1 MARLLTKRG
10 SAMHIKSFWKK
21 IISIFLML
29 TIMFV
34 AYAADVDTI
43 FGISQKAYAST
54 YSEKAQSI
62 FELYKSGSALD
73 RNKVSASEIYV
84 FGVFVS
90 NFMMPFKTSMGNMSA
105 DTFAT
110 KMAQMFFG
118 DAYTAQQYSDMKY
131 TLGLVQNAQSTRSRL
146 LNVATQTPCSLT
158 TILYGFGGFPSAASS
173 MGGTEKDAAQVYT
186 PEYYTWEG
194 SGNSLNDVVWQVNSP
209 VFDAVLGQIISV
221 CPTAAGQYMGDANN
235 QVKALYVDCFGNI
248 SDVTGTLII
257 PACMNPYAFVNGYLD
272 GNRQAKESLQ
282 TLKIAYSD
290 KDELAKLQDAA
301 NSTSTDIDKLLEDTG
316 FAYGWPNGSNNS
328 YAYACPAQL
337 PINNAFWMGC
347 MIDPQETYI
356 VRTLTEE
363 TDNGKVTH
371 KDLVKPF
378 ITLPNLWG
386 LVETWTYS
394 TTALLGMSTFDGE
407 ELGIYFSPFM
417 ISNFSNAYAEAAGIG
432 EGGTGKENEL
442 LSDSNYPDIWSYAG
456 GVAIPISSV
465 LDHIAIFDTY
475 NNFSD
480 TLAESIRVMGMY
492 TNSETGEWWGA
503 NPTTGT
509 AVSGVLSEW
518 LSIGTNAW
526 DAWESRGGYPS
537 SAPDK
542 GAVSYA
548 GQLLAL
554 QAVDSENID
563 NANMRK
569 ARYNKEG
576 VMKRLY
582 TIYKYADEELGS
594 TSKSE
599 SALTY
604 LGNLADD
611 AEDMAT
617 ELEKNAST
625 YEAYNKDTDFSNW
638 LFSFCNCLEM
648 DSRVVQFA
656 WAKTEGNGSSN
667 GEGDSYSTWKTAKS
681 GIKVQVKNGTKTEDY
696 ELSYTQLLGARTLLA
711 FLTDDPSILVAWGN
725 TESGGSLIHM
735 LNGTLFSMAD
745 NSNTA
750 VGTTGEITQYW
761 GSGGENVNFG
771 NGNDNS
777 NDGTPLIYGSSLKKV
792 GLTTG
797 WIGSHTYTAHYFLQK
812 MLLGA
817 NTENNSKSACN
828 VILSILGIVAGFAL
842 CIFIAIAASVV
853 AIIVAAVVYVAALVI
868 TAVLEASGRAGL
880 SRGTSASKAAGAAL
894 YHRTDEAVDA
904 VVKIAEKA
912 YGMPMFNYVNM
923 LTNKDLARLDN
934 DNYNDTTVSTIT
946 SSSGYTRLLY
956 CYNYK
961 GIGTDIDNL
970 ASAGQTASTSEQEAI
985 ASTISAMYGLHWTMY
1000 SPYKSLS
1007 SSLGAVAKV
1016 YTDVDNTM
1024 KAEGTTAK
1032 TGAFITNDVNLWGG
1046 IYYAY
1051 MVDIFGLSI
1060 DSDGVMSA
1068 AKLAT
1073 HFPAVPENLADV
1085 DFDASSLFGDMDAED
1100 TEAEAAAKRNE
1111 MVERALELTD
1121 TRDSTYRDNLLMRTL
1136 NSWLVT
1142 THNAVVGGDSSGSI
1156 SGIGGGSQYTGFS
1169 GYITTST
1176 LSDMPFTSWVMDYYE
1191 TIYGVLLLLVI
1202 LMAICMIITG
1212 HRPWRKA
1219 ILTVLAMSVILM
1231 IPRVTIDT
1239 AVTVA
1244 NNAASAMYKDR
1255 FGFWAYAQ
1263 HQQYE
1268 TKLDNATSENEFL
1281 LIQNFQQMQD
1291 YYASESGVTVKWMS
1305 PKKESYFD
1313 SFADIKGGQ
1322 TDGLNLSIFTW
1333 LFQGQFRQEIYS
1345 TDPLATYL
1353 YRPYNDIVMT
1363 ASALKNKGD
1372 GSIDGVLGNT
1382 SYGIAGSGTMEIADA
1397 LESDVDRERYEALTR
1412 KGVNAYYKK
1421 VLSDF
1426 DVMPTNIE
1434 YVCTDDVYTNSSLSR
1449 TDLVLDTTPDTA
1461 LLESSLKG
1469 GFSVYVRGIVNTQA
1483 TAIAYSDYVS
1493 PKDKEAYAEAYP
1505 NTEQGTGAGK
1515 QVGIVKTDEDM
1526 SDDSTTKDYN
1536 LSLYYLYQESPFYY
1550 FYYMF
1555 DEMATRLHGDTDT
1568 KMHELLVN
1576 DAFYHYQDIATDASG
1591 AADKSVV
1598 DEGALMDYLDLESL
1612 FTVVIPY
1619 LQQSN
1624 YYVDEWTDLWGHE
1637 VNADS
1642 SDAFKAD
1649 LKNIWKMYAPWVD
1662 AMYNCDYSEGTIRAA
1677 GTTHKLQDA
1686 INPGSYV
1693 DIRPMVFGEADMQ
1706 RNYVTDK
1713 DLSVV
1718 EARIKKVL
1726 EDTYTDLMY
1735 LNNYAG
1741 FDDDVLLA
1749 AAAMTATFNFN
1760 KVFTDTNF
1768 LGENITMYPT
1778 GFEVRNF
1785 DYDAFLRLT
1794 LLNTTGES
1802 IFAETDIYTT
1812 VIDNTSMITGVIM
1825 LINDVIAV
1833 YLVPAAKLIV
1843 LLLLFFI
1850 GLLICINCFLNP
1862 PEHLFKSLGKHY
1874 FAPFGIFLGALF
1886 AHMMIVALF
1895 VGEGYT
1901 AVVGAR
1907 GVTVTTG
1914 DPTITILLLALIN
1927 CIFLY
1932 CMYMCIKMLL
1942 KSFKETFSNAAAGIT
1957 GLVAGAGAL
1966 GLAALR
1972 GGKRTANSVMRTTKK
1987 VAGAPVKAG
1996 MRAMHM
2002 ARNRKAQARA
2012 NADALKKA
2020 GFNGRFKDEGSGAK
2034 GSGGGGGNSSGAPN
2048 LNPAAAGGGAPDGG
2062 AGTPTK
2068 EKKSIFNMKN
2078 AALQKEAER
2087 VNDELTQNQRDAQ
2100 GVAEGQFD
2108 TKQAGKGKKRGLN
2121 PFAQLAQKSD
2131 RGKTMAKTAIGK
2143 GLQQLR
2149 DKGNGSII
2157 AGAIA
2162 AGKGKAAQRKA
2173 DNALRKAAKTSPA
2186 AKKAWDELQAQR
2198 KKEKEAMR
2206 AASRKERLD
2215 AKAKLT
2221 AQRKAGRQ
2229 AFWKN
2234 VGHTMTAPVRG
2245 VQHGFG
2251 RLKASAENY
2260 TSNIKAA
2267 SAGADKTSSEIAAL
2281 QAQLQKAVSSGDE
2294 AEIKRL
2300 TESMK
2305 QQSDKMYN
2313 ERRDMAAERS
2323 RAVNEAYE
2331 ETVANQIG
2339 EISEASQK
2347 QIQKNEEHARAEEE
2361 YQRGIYE
2368 MKQRTLANLDAAE
2381 VDPTSKAYVRVNRS
2395 ASKARSRARSAD
2407 VAAKSAAA
2415 ANMQASARL
2424 NEANAVV
2431 NRDVRAQKNAEL
2443 AEQQRQLQAQKAE
2456 IEKEQQRRATEAERN
2471 KKQAEAR
2478 RKSEEAAAEAKR
2490 QAEEKARQE
2499 AERQVRE
2506 HEERLERELANMT
2519 AGMELMLNAQME
2531 SNEHL
2536 QNIAVMQAME
2546 AVRNNR
2552 NKGNK

>member
-1 MARLLTKRG
+1 MVRLLIKRG
-10 SAMHIKSFWKK
+10 SAMHTKSLWKK
-21 IISIFLML
+21 IISIVLML

-34 AYAADVDTI
+34 AYATDVDTI
-43 FGISQKAYAST
+43 FGISQKAYASS
-54 YSEKAQSI
+54 YSDKAQSI

-131 TLGLVQNAQSTRSRL
+131 TLGLVQNAQSTRARIV
-146 LNVATQTPCSLT
+146 NMVTQTPCSLT
-158 TILYGFGGFPSAASS
+158 TILYNFGGFPSAAAAFSNQE
-173 MGGTEKDAAQVYT
+173 GADALYT
-186 PEYYTWEG
+186 PQYYTWEG
-194 SGNSLNDVVWQVNSP
+194 SNNDLNSVVWQVNSP
-209 VFDAVLGQIISV
+209 IFDAIIGQIISI
-221 CPTAAGQYMGDANN
+221 CPTAAGQYMGNATN
-235 QVKALYVDCFGNI
+235 QVKALYIDCFGNI
-248 SDVTGTLII
+248 SDVTGTLIV
-257 PACMNPYAFVNGYLD
+257 PACMNPYSFVNGYLD
-272 GNRQAKESLQ
+272 NDRQVHTNIQ
-282 TLKIAYSD
+282 TFKTVYSD
-290 KDELAKLQDAA
+290 TGSEKFKDLQQAA
-301 NSTSTDIDKLLEDTG
+301 GTTSKDLNTIMQKAG
-316 FAYGWPNGSNNS
+316 YAYGWSEGEGTDLT
-328 YAYACPAQL
+328 YAYACPIQL

-347 MIDPQETYI
+347 MLDPQETYI
-356 VRTLTEE
+356 SRTVKVEVNGVE
-363 TDNGKVTH
+363 TLQR
-371 KDLVKPF
+371 DLVKPF

-386 LVETWTYS
+386 LVESWTYS
-394 TTALLGMSTFDGE
+394 TTALLGMSTFDGS

-417 ISNFSNAYAEAAGIG
+417 ISKYSKAYATTAGIG
-432 EGGTGKENEL
+432 EGVAGQEENLQNDE
-442 LSDSNYPDIWSYAG
+442 NFPEVWNYAG
-456 GVAIPISSV
+456 GVAIPITSV
-465 LDHIAIFDTY
+465 LDHIALFDTY

-480 TLAESIRVMGMY
+480 TLTESIRVMGMY

-509 AVSGVLSEW
+509 AVNGILAEW
-518 LSIGTNAW
+518 VSIINNLW
-526 DAWESRGGYPS
+526 DNWNYAGSYPS
-537 SAPDK
+537 QENLR
-542 GAVSYA
+542 YA
-548 GQLLAL
+548 GQIVAL
-554 QAVDSENID
+554 QEVDTDSSDTVRNDRYTAAAV
-563 NANMRK
+563 MQK
-569 ARYNKEG
+569 
-576 VMKRLY
+576 LY
-582 TIYKYADEELGS
+582 QIYKYAEDLSSNNKTEP
-594 TSKSE
+594 
-599 SALTY
+599 AITY
-604 LGNLADD
+604 MENLVEAADNAVLV
-611 AEDMAT
+611 AEDEYKTDSTFVEWIKAFDT
-617 ELEKNAST
+617 ELSHDKRIE
-625 YEAYNKDTDFSNW
+625 
-638 LFSFCNCLEM
+638 
-648 DSRVVQFA
+648 QFA
-656 WAKTEGNGSSN
+656 WAKAENTNNSSASAGSTFAAW
-667 GEGDSYSTWKTAKS
+667 GDVCTPDSTDVLGLSDFSVRAILTARS
-681 GIKVQVKNGTKTEDY
+681 
-696 ELSYTQLLGARTLLA
+696 LLA
-711 FLTDDPSILVAWGN
+711 ILLDDPSILVTWGDA
-725 TESGGSLIHM
+725 TSQGSLLQM
-735 LNGTLFSMAD
+735 LNGTMFTMED
-745 NSNTA
+745 NSNTTE
-750 VGTTGEITQYW
+750 GTTGTIVQHW
-761 GSGGENVNFG
+761 GSGGSDVKYG
-771 NGNDNS
+771 NGADDNND
-777 NDGTPLIYGSSLKKV
+777 TTALIYGSSLKKV

-797 WIGSHTYTAHYFLQK
+797 WWGAHSYSAHYFLQK

-817 NTENNSKSACN
+817 NRENESKATLHI
-828 VILSILGIVAGFAL
+828 ILTALKDLAFCLVPSTYMIMTSITV
-842 CIFIAIAASVV
+842 AIATTSSF
-853 AIIVAAVVYVAALVI
+853 
-868 TAVLEASGRAGL
+868 LESRGRAGL
-880 SRGTSASKAAGAAL
+880 KRGTSAIAAAGAAL
-894 YHRTDEAVDA
+894 YHKTQDSIDA
-904 VVKIAEKA
+904 VNAVAKKS
-912 YGMPMFNYVNM
+912 YGLAMFNYANI
-923 LTNKDLARLDN
+923 LGTDLSSDEYINYKYTDEEANALQRIKD
-934 DNYNDTTVSTIT
+934 
-946 SSSGYTRLLY
+946 SSGYTRLLY
-956 CYNYK
+956 CYGYK
-961 GIGTDIDNL
+961 GLEDDLDHFGNTENVGKSDRQQSVAN
-970 ASAGQTASTSEQEAI
+970 
-985 ASTISAMYGLHWTMY
+985 TISAMYGLYWTMY

-1016 YTDVDNTM
+1016 YTDVDDTM
-1024 KAEGTTAK
+1024 AAEGTTSK

-1073 HFPAVPENLADV
+1073 HFPEVPENLADA

-1111 MVERALELTD
+1111 MVDRALELTD

-1191 TIYGVLLLLVI
+1191 IIYGVLLLLVI

-1244 NNAASAMYKDR
+1244 NNAASALYKDR

-1322 TDGLNLSIFTW
+1322 VDGLNLSIFTW

-1372 GSIDGVLGNT
+1372 GSIDGIVGKT
-1382 SYGIAGSGTMEIADA
+1382 SYGIAGSGTMEIDDS
-1397 LESDVDRERYEALTR
+1397 LESGIDRERYEALTR

-1421 VLSDF
+1421 VLTDF
-1426 DVMPTNIE
+1426 DIMPAQML
-1434 YVCTDDVYTNSSLSR
+1434 YSFTDDMYSGSGLYR
-1449 TDLVLDTTPDTA
+1449 TDLTLNTTPDTA
-1461 LLESSLKG
+1461 LLQSSLDG
-1469 GFSVYVRGIVNTQA
+1469 GFSVYARGIVNTQA
-1483 TAIAYSDYVS
+1483 TEIAYSDYVS
-1493 PKDKEAYAEAYP
+1493 AKDREAYAEAYP
-1505 NTEQGTGAGK
+1505 NTEQGIGAGK

-1526 SDDSTTKDYN
+1526 SDDNTEKDYN

-1576 DAFYHYQDIATDASG
+1576 DAFYHYQDLTTDASG
-1591 AADKSVV
+1591 ATDKNAV
-1598 DEGALMDYLDLESL
+1598 DEGALMDYLDLEGL

-1637 VNADS
+1637 VKADS

-1718 EARIKKVL
+1718 EARIKRVL
-1726 EDTYTDLMY
+1726 ENTYTDLMY

-1760 KVFTDTNF
+1760 KEFTDTNF

-1812 VIDNTSMITGVIM
+1812 VINNTSMVTGVIM

-1874 FAPFGIFLGALF
+1874 FAPFGLFLGALF
-1886 AHMMIVALF
+1886 AHMLIVALF

-1901 AVVGAR
+1901 SVVGSR

-1957 GLVAGAGAL
+1957 GLVASAGAL

-1972 GGKRTANSVMRTTKK
+1972 GSKRTANSVMRTTKK
-1987 VAGAPVKAG
+1987 VVDAPVKAG
-1996 MRAMHM
+1996 MRAMTM

-2012 NADALKKA
+2012 SADALKKA
-2020 GFNGRFKDEGSGAK
+2020 GFTGRFKD
-2034 GSGGGGGNSSGAPN
+2034 GGNDTKDFSGDGGLRNSGRAANQKNTAVPSDEAMAKAN
-2048 LNPAAAGGGAPDGG
+2048 EIKQQNSTFGARMRQAGDALKDGFTKGRKAVADGFNKGKDTVKKKTAEFKKNTAETMAKAKEMGDGNTAAGLMLMQHEKNEKRREEQRQAQLEKKRLNEEKRLQREKEKDERKVAQKRKGILKRYSDSDRGQKDKAFYDAQYAAAKNSAEGQEAAAREQLVD
-2062 AGTPTK
+2062 A
-2068 EKKSIFNMKN
+2068 EAQLSDLKSERRKSGMNHLLNSMKN
-2078 AALQKEAER
+2078 GVSSASMKISSARTSVASGMESAANTGRGIKAAFVRIKSENKSSRDAFKDAQKQIRLDTDAEVSALKEQGSQRLTKLMQDASKAPGTGGSSARKKLDAMGAEMMQQEAEAEMLKLQEDSEKQLAKIRAEAEKTARRQEEEIRRMQANQQAMYESDRRQAEQRRNLSEAQHRLASKAQNARRAQAYESRAADNMQRAALQQAELMTNGTAYNPAVAAAPTNAQYAEGTFDFR
-2087 VNDELTQNQRDAQ
+2087 LRPTNNGKQNQSNR
-2100 GVAEGQFD
+2100 
-2108 TKQAGKGKKRGLN
+2108 GKGRSN
-2121 PFAQLAQKSD
+2121 
-2131 RGKTMAKTAIGK
+2131 
-2143 GLQQLR
+2143 
-2149 DKGNGSII
+2149 
-2157 AGAIA
+2157 
-2162 AGKGKAAQRKA
+2162 
-2173 DNALRKAAKTSPA
+2173 
-2186 AKKAWDELQAQR
+2186 
-2198 KKEKEAMR
+2198 
-2206 AASRKERLD
+2206 
-2215 AKAKLT
+2215 
-2221 AQRKAGRQ
+2221 RQ
-2229 AFWKN
+2229 
-2234 VGHTMTAPVRG
+2234 
-2245 VQHGFG
+2245 
-2251 RLKASAENY
+2251 
-2260 TSNIKAA
+2260 
-2267 SAGADKTSSEIAAL
+2267 
-2281 QAQLQKAVSSGDE
+2281 
-2294 AEIKRL
+2294 
-2300 TESMK
+2300 
-2305 QQSDKMYN
+2305 
-2313 ERRDMAAERS
+2313 
-2323 RAVNEAYE
+2323 
-2331 ETVANQIG
+2331 
-2339 EISEASQK
+2339 
-2347 QIQKNEEHARAEEE
+2347 
-2361 YQRGIYE
+2361 
-2368 MKQRTLANLDAAE
+2368 
-2381 VDPTSKAYVRVNRS
+2381 
-2395 ASKARSRARSAD
+2395 
-2407 VAAKSAAA
+2407 
-2415 ANMQASARL
+2415 
-2424 NEANAVV
+2424 
-2431 NRDVRAQKNAEL
+2431 
-2443 AEQQRQLQAQKAE
+2443 
-2456 IEKEQQRRATEAERN
+2456 
-2471 KKQAEAR
+2471 
-2478 RKSEEAAAEAKR
+2478 
-2490 QAEEKARQE
+2490 
-2499 AERQVRE
+2499 
-2506 HEERLERELANMT
+2506 
-2519 AGMELMLNAQME
+2519 
-2531 SNEHL
+2531 
-2536 QNIAVMQAME
+2536 
-2546 AVRNNR
+2546 
-2552 NKGNK
+2552 NKGANHNTPKSRN

>member
-1 MARLLTKRG
+1 MVRLLIKRG
-10 SAMHIKSFWKK
+10 SAMHTKSLWKK

-34 AYAADVDTI
+34 AYATDVDTI
-43 FGISQKAYAST
+43 FGISQKAYASS
-54 YSEKAQSI
+54 YSDKAQSI

-146 LNVATQTPCSLT
+146 LNVSTKTPCSLT

-173 MGGTEKDAAQVYT
+173 FSGTNDNEEKEQAKQIYK

-194 SGNSLNDVVWQVNSP
+194 SNNTLNDVVWQVNSP
-209 VFDAVLGQIISV
+209 MFDAVLGQIISV
-221 CPTAAGQYMGDANN
+221 CPTAAGQYMGDPNN

-272 GNRQAKESLQ
+272 GNRQAKDSLQ
-282 TLKIAYSD
+282 TLKTAYSD
-290 KDELAKLQDAA
+290 KEELAKLQDAA
-301 NSTSTDIDKLLEDTG
+301 NSTSTDIDELLEKTG
-316 FAYGWPNGSNNS
+316 FAYGWPNGSKNS
-328 YAYACPAQL
+328 YAYVCPAQL

-363 TDNGKVTH
+363 TDDGKVTH

-432 EGGTGKENEL
+432 EGATGKENEL
-442 LSDSNYPDIWSYAG
+442 LANSNYPDIWSYAG

-526 DAWESRGGYPS
+526 DAWEARGDYPH

-542 GAVSYA
+542 GNISYA

-554 QAVDSENID
+554 QPIDSASTS
-563 NANMRK
+563 NADMRK
-569 ARYNKEG
+569 TYYNKEG

-582 TIYKYADEELGS
+582 TIYKYAEEELSS
-594 TSKSE
+594 TSNSE

-604 LGNLADD
+604 MGNLVTD
-611 AEDMAT
+611 AEAMTD
-617 ELEKNAST
+617 ELASNAST

-638 LFSFCNCLEM
+638 LFSFCDCLEM

-656 WAKTEGNGSSN
+656 WAKTDGQGSSN
-667 GEGDSYSTWKTAKS
+667 GEGDTYSTWKTTKS
-681 GIKVQVKNGTKTEDY
+681 GIKVQKSNGGKTEDY

-711 FLTDDPSILVAWGN
+711 FLTDDPSVLVAWGDG
-725 TESGGSLIHM
+725 ESGGSLIHM
-735 LNGTLFSMAD
+735 LNGTMFSMAD

-750 VGTTGEITQYW
+750 TGTTGTISQHW
-761 GSGGENVNFG
+761 GSGGTDVKFG
-771 NGNDNS
+771 DGKDDS

-828 VILSILGIVAGFAL
+828 IILSILGIVAGFAL
-842 CIFIAIAASVV
+842 CIFVAIAASVV
-853 AIIVAAVVYVAALVI
+853 AIVVAAVVYVAAVVI

-894 YHRTDEAVDA
+894 YHRTEEAVDA
-904 VVKIAEKA
+904 VVKLANKA
-912 YGMPMFNYVNM
+912 YGMSMFNYANM
-923 LTNKDLARLDN
+923 LTNTDLADIDN
-934 DNYNDTTVSTIT
+934 SNYDGTAFDTIK

-956 CYNYK
+956 CYNYS
-961 GIGTDIDNL
+961 GIANDIQALATAGQDADIDEQ
-970 ASAGQTASTSEQEAI
+970 ASI

-1024 KAEGTTAK
+1024 KAEGTTTK

-1073 HFPAVPENLADV
+1073 HFPEVPENLADV

-1111 MVERALELTD
+1111 MVDRALELTD

-1176 LSDMPFTSWVMDYYE
+1176 LADMPFTSWVMDYYE

-1244 NNAASAMYKDR
+1244 NNAASALYKDR

-1291 YYASESGVTVKWMS
+1291 YYASEPGVTVKWMS

-1322 TDGLNLSIFTW
+1322 VDGLNLSIFTW

-1372 GSIDGVLGNT
+1372 GSIDGIVGKT
-1382 SYGIAGSGTMEIADA
+1382 SYGIAGSGTMEIDDS
-1397 LESDVDRERYEALTR
+1397 LESGIDRERYEALTR

-1421 VLSDF
+1421 VLTDF
-1426 DVMPTNIE
+1426 DIMPAQML
-1434 YVCTDDVYTNSSLSR
+1434 YSFTDDMYSGSGLYR
-1449 TDLVLDTTPDTA
+1449 TDLTLNTTPDTA
-1461 LLESSLKG
+1461 LLQSSLDG
-1469 GFSVYVRGIVNTQA
+1469 GFSVYARGIVNTQA
-1483 TAIAYSDYVS
+1483 TEIAYSDYVS
-1493 PKDKEAYAEAYP
+1493 AKDREAYAEAYP
-1505 NTEQGTGAGK
+1505 NTEQGIGAGK

-1526 SDDSTTKDYN
+1526 SDDNTEKDYN

-1576 DAFYHYQDIATDASG
+1576 DAFYHYQDLTTDASG
-1591 AADKSVV
+1591 ATDKNAV
-1598 DEGALMDYLDLESL
+1598 DEGALMDYLDLEGL

-1637 VNADS
+1637 VKADS

-1718 EARIKKVL
+1718 EARIKRVL
-1726 EDTYTDLMY
+1726 ENTYTDLMY

-1760 KVFTDTNF
+1760 KEFTDTNF

-1812 VIDNTSMITGVIM
+1812 VINNTSMVTGVIM

-1874 FAPFGIFLGALF
+1874 FAPFGLFLGALF
-1886 AHMMIVALF
+1886 AHMLVVALF

-1901 AVVGAR
+1901 SVVGSR

-1957 GLVAGAGAL
+1957 GLVASAGAL

-1972 GGKRTANSVMRTTKK
+1972 GSKRTANSVMRTTKK
-1987 VAGAPVKAG
+1987 VASTPVKAG
-1996 MRAMHM
+1996 MRAMTM

-2012 NADALKKA
+2012 SADALKKA
-2020 GFNGRFKDEGSGAK
+2020 GFTGRFKDGGNDTKDFSGDGGLRNSGRAANQKNTAVPSDEAMAKANEIKQQNSTFGARMRQAGDALKDSFTKGRKAVADGFNKGKDTVKKKTAEFKKNTAETMAKAKEMGDGNTAAGLMLMQHEKNEKRREEQRQAQLEKKRLNEEKRLQREKEKDERKVAQKRKGILKRYSNSDRGQKDKAFYDAQYAAAKNSAEGQEAAAREQLVDAEAQLSDLKSERRKSGMNHLLNSMKNGVSSASMKLSGARTSVASGMESAANTGRGIK
-2034 GSGGGGGNSSGAPN
+2034 AAFTKIMSENKSSRDAFKEAQKQIRLDTDAEVSALKEQGSQRLTKLMQDASKAPGTGGSSARKKLDAMGAEMMQQEAEAEMLKLQEDSEKQLAKIREEAGKTARRQEEEIRRMQANQQAMYESDRRQAEQRRN
-2048 LNPAAAGGGAPDGG
+2048 LSEAQHRLASKAQNARRAQAYESRAAD
-2062 AGTPTK
+2062 
-2068 EKKSIFNMKN
+2068 NMQR
-2078 AALQKEAER
+2078 AALQQAELMTR
-2087 VNDELTQNQRDAQ
+2087 DTAYNPAVAAAPTNAQYAEGTFDFRLRPTNNGKQNQSNR
-2100 GVAEGQFD
+2100 
-2108 TKQAGKGKKRGLN
+2108 GKGRSNRQSKG
-2121 PFAQLAQKSD
+2121 AQHNTPKS
-2131 RGKTMAKTAIGK
+2131 
-2143 GLQQLR
+2143 
-2149 DKGNGSII
+2149 
-2157 AGAIA
+2157 
-2162 AGKGKAAQRKA
+2162 
-2173 DNALRKAAKTSPA
+2173 
-2186 AKKAWDELQAQR
+2186 
-2198 KKEKEAMR
+2198 
-2206 AASRKERLD
+2206 
-2215 AKAKLT
+2215 
-2221 AQRKAGRQ
+2221 
-2229 AFWKN
+2229 
-2234 VGHTMTAPVRG
+2234 
-2245 VQHGFG
+2245 
-2251 RLKASAENY
+2251 
-2260 TSNIKAA
+2260 
-2267 SAGADKTSSEIAAL
+2267 
-2281 QAQLQKAVSSGDE
+2281 
-2294 AEIKRL
+2294 
-2300 TESMK
+2300 
-2305 QQSDKMYN
+2305 
-2313 ERRDMAAERS
+2313 
-2323 RAVNEAYE
+2323 
-2331 ETVANQIG
+2331 
-2339 EISEASQK
+2339 
-2347 QIQKNEEHARAEEE
+2347 
-2361 YQRGIYE
+2361 
-2368 MKQRTLANLDAAE
+2368 
-2381 VDPTSKAYVRVNRS
+2381 
-2395 ASKARSRARSAD
+2395 
-2407 VAAKSAAA
+2407 
-2415 ANMQASARL
+2415 
-2424 NEANAVV
+2424 
-2431 NRDVRAQKNAEL
+2431 
-2443 AEQQRQLQAQKAE
+2443 
-2456 IEKEQQRRATEAERN
+2456 RN
-2471 KKQAEAR
+2471 
-2478 RKSEEAAAEAKR
+2478 
-2490 QAEEKARQE
+2490 
-2499 AERQVRE
+2499 
-2506 HEERLERELANMT
+2506 
-2519 AGMELMLNAQME
+2519 
-2531 SNEHL
+2531 
-2536 QNIAVMQAME
+2536 
-2546 AVRNNR
+2546 
-2552 NKGNK
+2552 